1 MSEHQEGPG
10 WWKASAGR
18 WYPPAEA
25 TSTPPPPPP
34 PPSGPGIA
42 PGGPEEGKS
51 LPARAWRRFRS
62 WPTWAQLVAGVV
74 VLAVLAAPFTGQ
86 EDEPAPTSSER
97 DEAAADDDE
106 DSEEATATPRAT
118 TTTTE
123 APTTT
128 TTEPPT
134 TTTTLPPPVTYSGSG
149 SQVLSID
156 KPAEVVLATITGS
169 GSSNFAIWALDGSM
183 TQTDLLFN
191 TIGSYAGT
199 VLIDADTSGTQA
211 LEIESNGPWTIELKV
226 LGHART
232 FDSAVDG
239 TGDDVIAYTGP
250 AGVAQI
256 GHQGTS
262 NFAIWY
268 HHGDG
273 TDLVVNDIGTV
284 SGGYRWADGPGI
296 AEISAEG
303 PWQIAVG

>member
-10 WWKASAGR
+10 WWKASNGR

-25 TSTPPPPPP
+25 SSTPPPPPP
-34 PPSGPGIA
+34 PPPGPAIA
-42 PGGPEEGKS
+42 TGGADEGQS

-62 WPTWAQLVAGVV
+62 WPTWVQVISGVV

-97 DEAAADDDE
+97 DEATADE
-106 DSEEATATPRAT
+106 EGSEEATATTRAT

-123 APTTT
+123 PPTTT

-134 TTTTLPPPVTYSGSG
+134 TTTALPPPVTYSGSG

-156 KPAEVVLATITGS
+156 KPAEVVLATISGS

-183 TQTDLLFN
+183 TQTDLLVN
-191 TIGSYAGT
+191 TIGSYSGT

-232 FDSAVDG
+232 FDSAIDG
-239 TGDDVIAYTGP
+239 TGDDVVAYTGP

-256 GHQGTS
+256 SHQGTS

-273 TDLVVNDIGTV
+273 TDLVVNEIGTV

-296 AEISAEG
+296 AEISADG